1 MLARSEATPHS
12 VSGKI
17 RVVEQEEYGE
27 LLQSL
32 RTRTRERG
40 RRGLDQSLLE
50 SRLIDVH
57 NNRDRVV
64 EYLSGIR
71 DDLALGSEASVR
83 ESMERFRN
91 ASTNT
96 IDGIVVDVTESDSS
110 AYGTSEVDLSG
121 NPFLDNVVSAIDG
134 LIRAINEDDDA

>member
-1 MLARSEATPHS
+1 M
-12 VSGKI
+12 
-17 RVVEQEEYGE
+17 EQEEYGE